1 MRKLQLEWHG
11 YFSMDEKTIRGKVED
26 RSGVYKLSR
35 KQKDGSLKPFS
46 TGQAASLKIRLL
58 EHLTSTSQSCVKE
71 QLTKG
76 DCHFRF
82 AYVYT
87 KEDLDAAEKA
97 LYKRYT
103 PKCSDKE
110 SVPDVEDVEINSN

>member
-11 YFSMDEKTIRGKVED
+11 YFPMDEKTIRDKVED
-26 RSGVYKLSR
+26 RSGVYKISR
-35 KQKDGSLKPFS
+35 KQKDGSLKPFC

-58 EHLTSTSQSCVKE
+58 EHLTSVSQSCVKE
-71 QLTKG
+71 QLSKG
-76 DCHFRF
+76 DCQFKL
-82 AYVYT
+82 AYLYT
-87 KEDLDAAEKA
+87 KEDLDAADRA

-110 SVPDVEDVEINSN
+110 SVPAVEDVEINSN

>member
-1 MRKLQLEWHG
+1 MRKLQLEWQG
-11 YFSMDEKTIRGKVED
+11 YFPMDEKIIRDKVDD
-26 RSGVYKLSR
+26 RSGVYKISR

-58 EHLTSTSQSCVKE
+58 EHLTSTRESCIKE
-71 QLTKG
+71 QLSSG

-82 AYVYT
+82 AYLYT
-87 KEDLDAAEKA
+87 KEDLDAADRA

-103 PKCSDKE
+103 P
-110 SVPDVEDVEINSN
+110 